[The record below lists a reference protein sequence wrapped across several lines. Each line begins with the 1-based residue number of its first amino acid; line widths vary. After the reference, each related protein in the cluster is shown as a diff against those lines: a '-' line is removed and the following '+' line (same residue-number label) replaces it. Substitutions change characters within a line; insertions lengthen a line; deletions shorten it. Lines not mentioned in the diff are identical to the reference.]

1 MIISYRAAFR
11 REEARGRWR
20 EFPLASVS
28 AGWGSARAQKVSKED
43 APCLLE
49 RAQHTSRQS
58 GQYGAAP
65 RKRISAVAWARGVL
79 AVRRALGLDGSVPA
93 SPGIPDA
100 AVPHREEGVSIEKRQ
115 RGFRISFLALCSS
128 SDGSSRPLTS
138 DAGRGSNWLRQP
150 CHTAENDRRANCS
163 VSRSPDARWWVGRHV
178 SLWGRDDCTC
188 CRVRVPPCMAPA
200 RPVGAGS
207 PPCCD
212 QHRPCS
218 TGSAA
223 ARGCRVTTAGSR
235 G

>member
-1 MIISYRAAFR
+1 M
-11 REEARGRWR
+11 
-20 EFPLASVS
+20 
-28 AGWGSARAQKVSKED
+28 
-43 APCLLE
+43 LLE
-49 RAQHTSRQS
+49 RAQHTSQQS

-79 AVRRALGLDGSVPA
+79 AVGRRALGFDGSVPA
-93 SPGIPDA
+93 SPGIPGA

-115 RGFRISFLALCSS
+115 RGFRIGFLALCSS
-128 SDGSSRPLTS
+128 SDGSGRSLTS

-163 VSRSPDARWWVGRHV
+163 VSRSPDARWWVGRHL

-200 RPVGAGS
+200 RPEGLDTARAVTNTGLAPPGRPRLVAAVLQRPAPVADHPHPQPLSRLWLPS
-207 PPCCD
+207 PPNPLS
-212 QHRPCS
+212 RNMRE
-218 TGSAA
+218 
-223 ARGCRVTTAGSR
+223 RGTR